1 LLGPVQLRVLALALA
16 SLIGA
21 CVDPPGTEVAEDPN
35 DGLLRDFVDGKF
47 DAAGHPLN
55 AKVIEPGALTGE
67 GCGGAVRDGGRELR
81 GTCEVQLPASA
92 TTGVTI
98 NARIRVRRTPSAGQI
113 VSLRT
118 LDANGTELGV
128 ETLTVERLRST
139 NRWLD
144 IPITPADGLQ
154 AAKIG
159 VEVAPG
165 AKVDLAYVEV
175 FPKRLDLVISPGS
188 GVYRDTD
195 RITFELPKGRN
206 IERIQADGVDIL
218 PRLVQL
224 LDSGKAK
231 RTTTEFRTLIDVAVG
246 DLLPTRTDVVE
257 LRAHSQGDTSRTQV
271 RRVPAPCAF
280 EGDPNGEKVL
290 ITGFQPFP
298 ADGWH
303 ENISSVAVTA
313 LDPTALRGAQVMRL
327 ILPVEYDRAAATVT
341 DVIERCQP
349 SSVISFGQG
358 GWSIALEQAS
368 YNLQDTGELAGGAP
382 DNRGILRAAA
392 MIDPTAPATRETLLP
407 LDAINSELV
416 AAGEAPQLSVD
427 PGRYIC
433 NNVMFAGVGAMAQR
447 GGRAGFIH
455 LPYTTSFDD
464 AARQRWGH
472 VAQVA
477 VQATV
482 DAD

>member
-1 LLGPVQLRVLALALA
+1 MRVQRRVLALALA

-35 DGLLRDFVDGKF
+35 DGLLRDFIDGKF
-47 DAAGHPLN
+47 DAAGHPVN
-55 AKVIEPGALTGE
+55 AKVIEPEALTG
-67 GCGGAVRDGGRELR
+67 CGTLRDGARELR

-98 NARIRVRRTPSAGQI
+98 NARIRVRRAPSTGTI
-113 VSLRT
+113 VAIRA
-118 LDANGTELGV
+118 LDASGAEIAA

-144 IPITPADGLQ
+144 IPIAPFDGLK
-154 AAKIG
+154 AAKLV
-159 VEVAPG
+159 VEVTQG

-188 GVYRDTD
+188 GVYRDAD
-195 RITFELPKGRN
+195 RITFELPKGRD

-246 DLLPTRTDVVE
+246 DLLPTRGDLVE

-303 ENISSVAVTA
+303 ENVSSVAVTS
-313 LDPTALRGAQVMRL
+313 LDPAALRGAQVMRL

-358 GWSIALEQAS
+358 GWSIALEQRS

-382 DNRGILRAAA
+382 DNRGIVRAAA
-392 MIDPTAPATRETLLP
+392 MIDAAAPATRDTLLP
-407 LDAINSELV
+407 LDAIEASLV
-416 AAGEAPQLSVD
+416 FAGEVPQRSVD

-433 NNVMFAGVGAMAQR
+433 NNVMFAGVGAMAPR

-464 AARQRWGH
+464 AARAHWGH
-472 VAQVA
+472 VAELA

-482 DAD
+482 DAP